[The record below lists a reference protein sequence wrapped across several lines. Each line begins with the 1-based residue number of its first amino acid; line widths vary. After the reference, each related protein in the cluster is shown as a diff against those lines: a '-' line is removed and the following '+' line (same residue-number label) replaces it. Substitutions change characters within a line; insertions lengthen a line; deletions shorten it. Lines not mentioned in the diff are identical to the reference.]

1 MYLEELELRD
11 FRNYDQVTLE
21 FSPQINIL
29 IGQNA
34 QGKTNLLEAIYVL
47 AMARSHRTNN
57 ERELIRFKAKGAF
70 LAGRIKRKLGT
81 IPLEIALSRQG
92 KKAKVNHLEQA
103 RLSQYI
109 GNLNVIL
116 FAPEDL
122 ALVKGAPAVR
132 RRFIDMEFGQIDP
145 KYLYDLAQYKAILK
159 QRNNY
164 LKQLQQKKAQDTLYL
179 EVLSEQ
185 LATFG
190 AAVISK
196 RLTFLA
202 ELESYAQE
210 IHSAITQ
217 GNEKLAFHYESNLKD
232 ILDPDESKTIT
243 ELKRGYANL
252 QSKEILQGTTLLGPH
267 RDDVSFTIDKKNV
280 QIYGSQGQQRTT
292 ALSVKLAEIELMK
305 HKTGEYPILLLD
317 DVLSELD
324 GARQTHLLK
333 AIQGKV
339 QTFLTTPGLSEITQR
354 LIKEPKIF
362 HIDAGHISEN
372 EQEEKKHIVWGSEEE
387 KKTVTFFPKNEKA
400 KKGQST

>member
-1 MYLEELELRD
+1 MYLEELELKN
-11 FRNYDQVTLE
+11 FRNYRTIKVE
-21 FSPQINIL
+21 FSPQINVL
-29 IGQNA
+29 IGKNA

-57 ERELIRFKAKGAF
+57 DRELICFKQKDAF
-70 LAGRIKRKLGT
+70 LAGRVTRKLGSL
-81 IPLEIALSRQG
+81 PLEILLNRRG

-109 GNLNVIL
+109 GHLNVIL

-122 ALVKGAPAVR
+122 LLVKGSPTVR

-145 KYLYDLAQYKAILK
+145 RYLYNLTQYRAILK

-164 LKQLQQKKAQDTLYL
+164 LKQLQQKKANDLMYL

-190 AAVISK
+190 GAIIVK
-196 RLTFLA
+196 RLEFLA
-202 ELESYAQE
+202 ELERYAKE
-210 IHSAITQ
+210 IHAQITQ
-217 GNEKLAFHYESNLKD
+217 GNENLSFKYESSLKEDLKSTENEIIANLK
-232 ILDPDESKTIT
+232 K
-243 ELKRGYANL
+243 GFANL
-252 QSKEILQGTTLLGPH
+252 QPKEIFQGTTLLGPH
-267 RDDVSFTIDKKNV
+267 RDDVVFEIDQKNV

-305 HKTGEYPILLLD
+305 SQTGEYPILLLD

-324 GARQTHLLK
+324 GTRQTHLLK

-339 QTFLTTPGLSEITQR
+339 QTFLTTPGLSEITKK

-362 HIDAGHISEN
+362 HIEAGTISEN
-372 EQEEKKHIVWGSEEE
+372 STQNENHIAWDSAKNDQVITFYPKTEK
-387 KKTVTFFPKNEKA
+387 
-400 KKGQST
+400 